1 MSSKCCNKCS
11 SLENFFSLSHC
22 DLLRFK
28 TFMRIELSLNHS
40 MSKRS
45 VNKREKDKKTAEQ
58 PLNTKSEADPKDA
71 KPAKKAETGLAAIGQ
86 NTDLFWYAGLLLAVL
101 LSFYLRAY
109 IPRNAVFIGDTVRF
123 SSETDAWYH
132 MMLAKGTV
140 INLQRLWFDPM
151 TYFPHG
157 TPLHFG
163 PFLSWAIAIFSYI
176 FGLGHPS
183 MHTVD
188 VVGAFMPAVLGALVV
203 IPVYFIGRE
212 IGGKSCGL
220 ISALIVAVL
229 PGQIFSRTTLGFTD
243 HHAAEILLSTF
254 TMMFLLLAINF
265 GRRMTFAGLQK
276 NWSSMKKPLIYAA
289 LAGISLG
296 LYIDAW
302 ASGFLIEGI
311 ILLFI
316 IVQSIM
322 DHLRGRN
329 VEYLGIAGAI
339 TFFIAALLVL
349 PFVKPYNGFSNYYY
363 SLFQPTILLL
373 GVAAALLTSFLSSIL
388 KEKGYSSYYYPGA
401 IAGIV
406 VLGTLVLAL
415 VVPQFTSVLFSGLS
429 IFQPKTGGA
438 ATVGEAAPFLYYQG
452 EFSWANVQA
461 NFPGILILL
470 SPFFLALVGMA
481 LLLLHYVKS
490 TRPAD
495 LLIITWSLVMLLLTL
510 AQNRFAYYYAINVA
524 LLTGYLTFWIL
535 QKAGIS
541 DLDGSAGESKDVGQF
556 SIGRRYPES
565 PWQDVSN
572 IKVVAAAILIFL
584 LLIYPALSTSILVAH
599 YTSGPDS
606 DWLTS
611 TAWLQNNTPS
621 PGLDIY
627 RIYERPASGQYN
639 YPLAAYGIMSWWDY
653 GHLIETIGHRMP
665 NANPFQQGIGSLSTG
680 TPGSSPFF
688 LSQNESQ
695 AEKVL
700 AGIDKNRSLYN
711 NTRYVMIDWDMATG
725 KFYAMTAWSAIPIT
739 KYYGYFYQPQGDQL
753 VPVRVYRDPFFQT
766 MTARLFFFDGSE
778 TPANNAFAIAYQI
791 AEQDGMQLPV
801 IVEAPKI
808 SQNYSELLD
817 YVNESQSKGYISE
830 IVSKS
835 DPTSL
840 STSVPLEALQH
851 YRLVHESE
859 STVTYDG
866 QKFVKTF
873 EHVPGAVIKGNATPG
888 TKVVIAVPIMTNKDR
903 AFVYKQSNVTDE
915 NGEFTLVVPYSTEGP
930 VVGGTNF
937 DTGPAGP
944 YQLAVGDKGYEIRVP
959 EVYVQSGGVVQ
970 I

>member
-1 MSSKCCNKCS
+1 
-11 SLENFFSLSHC
+11 
-22 DLLRFK
+22 
-28 TFMRIELSLNHS
+28 

-45 VNKREKDKKTAEQ
+45 VNKREKDKKTAGQ

-71 KPAKKAETGLAAIGQ
+71 TPAKKAETGMAAIGQ
-86 NTDLFWYAGLLLAVL
+86 NTDLYWYAGLLLAVL

-140 INLQRLWFDPM
+140 LNLQRMWFDPM

-157 TPLHFG
+157 TPIPWG
-163 PFLSWAIAIFSYI
+163 PFLDWAIAIFSYI

-243 HHAAEILLSTF
+243 HHAAEIFLSTL
-254 TMMFLLLAINF
+254 TMMFILLAINS

-276 NWSSMKKPLIYAA
+276 NWSSMKKPLLYAA

-316 IVQSIM
+316 LVQSIT

-329 VEYLGIAGAI
+329 VDYLGIIGAI

-373 GVAAALLTSFLSSIL
+373 GVAAALLASFLSSIL

-406 VLGTLVLAL
+406 VLGTLILAL

-429 IFQPKTGGA
+429 IFQQKTGGA

-452 EFSWANVQA
+452 VFSLANVQA
-461 NFPGILILL
+461 NFPGFLYLALI
-470 SPFFLALVGMA
+470 SPFFLALIGLA
-481 LLLLHYVKS
+481 LLLLHYIKS

-495 LLIITWSLVMLLLTL
+495 LLIITWSLIMLLLTL
-510 AQNRFAYYYAINVA
+510 AQNRFAYYYAVNVA
-524 LLTGYLTFWIL
+524 LLTGYLAFWIL

-541 DLDGSAGESKDVGQF
+541 DLDGTAAESKDTGLF
-556 SIGRRYPES
+556 TM
-565 PWQDVSN
+565 SN
-572 IKVVAAAILIFL
+572 IKIVVAALLIFF
-584 LLIYPALSTSILVAH
+584 LLIFMPLRTSMEVAK

-639 YPLAAYGIMSWWDY
+639 YPPQAYGIMSWWDY
-653 GHLIETIGHRMP
+653 GHLIETIGHRIP
-665 NANPFQQGIGSLSTG
+665 NANPFQEGIGSLSSG

-700 AGIDKNRSLYN
+700 AGLDKNRSLYN
-711 NTRYVMIDWDMATG
+711 NTKFVMIDWDMATG

-739 KYYGYFYQPQGDQL
+739 KYYGYFYQPQGEQL
-753 VPVRVYRDPFFQT
+753 VPVRVYRDPFYQT

-778 TPANNAFAIAYQI
+778 VPVTNAFAIAYKI
-791 AEQDGMQLPV
+791 VEQDGLQLPV

-817 YVNESQSKGYISE
+817 YVNESQSKGLLSE

-873 EHVPGAVIKGNATPG
+873 EHVPGAVIRGNATPG

-903 AFVYKQSNVTDE
+903 TFVYRQSNVTDE